1 MLLYLLSRI
10 HLSKAEPTPER
21 ESHLRSFLKGV
32 SWRILGTLDTM
43 LISYFITGNLTFA
56 VSIGGIEVI
65 TKLVLYYFH
74 ERIWQWLP
82 RGSVRSKV
90 KKLFK

>member
-1 MLLYLLSRI
+1 M
-10 HLSKAEPTPER
+10 HLSKEEHAPEK

-32 SWRILGTLDTM
+32 SWRVLGTLDTM

-56 VSIGGIEVI
+56 VSIGGIEVF
-65 TKLVLYYFH
+65 TKLILYYFH

-82 RGSVRSKV
+82 RGSVRSIF
-90 KKLFK
+90 KKLWK